1 MIFQDVGLNKIFDIP
16 TQGKSINLD
25 NFDQI
30 VLFKIFDIPINST
43 LFNSWIAIGIIFIL
57 SWLSTRRLSCEVKVS
72 RFQMLLEMI
81 VRWIHREVKDISN
94 DNPVKYLGLALGLFL
109 FILVCNLLSIIPWYR
124 PPTASLST
132 TMALAS
138 VVFLAVPYFS
148 IRNAGVKAYL
158 KKFIDPSPLLLPMN
172 IFSEIFSIF
181 ALGLRLFGNMLSGVM
196 FASILTAF
204 LPYFIPVTMQTLGLV
219 TGSIQAYIF
228 ALLAIVYTSNVAPK
242 EPYLE
247 SKDLT
252 I

>member
-1 MIFQDVGLNKIFDIP
+1 MIFQNVGFEKIFDIP
-16 TQGKSINLD
+16 TRGKTIGLD

-30 VLFKIFDIPINST
+30 VLFKIWDIPINST
-43 LFNSWIAIGIIFIL
+43 LFNSWIAMALIVFL
-57 SWLSTRRLSCEVKVS
+57 SWMSTRHLSCTVKVS
-72 RFQMLLEMI
+72 RFQMFLEMI

-94 DNPVKYLGLALGLFL
+94 DNPAKYLGLALGLFL
-109 FILVCNLLSIIPWYR
+109 FILVCNLLTIIPWYR

-148 IRNAGVKAYL
+148 IKNAGVRAYL
-158 KKFIDPSPLLLPMN
+158 KKFIEPSPILLPMN

-204 LPYFIPVTMQTLGLV
+204 LPYLIPITMQSLGLV

-228 ALLAIVYTSNVAPK
+228 ALLAIVYTSNVAPT

-247 SKDLT
+247 KEEIT